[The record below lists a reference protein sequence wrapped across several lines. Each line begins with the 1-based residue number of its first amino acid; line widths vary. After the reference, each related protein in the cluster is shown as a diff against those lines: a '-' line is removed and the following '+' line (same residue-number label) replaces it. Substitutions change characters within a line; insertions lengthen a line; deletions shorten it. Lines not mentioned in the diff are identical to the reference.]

1 MDNSNQR
8 LNDVFFYG
16 LYMDEEILK
25 SKNVEP
31 RNKRIAFA
39 NDYQLRV
46 GNMATL
52 LRKKDSQA
60 HGLVYSLTHDEVDIL
75 YKKSGLNDYISES
88 ILVELDD
95 GSKIA
100 TLCCI
105 LFNPPASNDRNPE
118 YFKKLKL
125 CMESYDLPVPTTV

>member
-16 LYMDEEILK
+16 LYMDEKILK

-31 RNKRIAFA
+31 RNKRVAFA
-39 NDYQLRV
+39 NDYKLRI

-52 LRKKDSQA
+52 LREKDSQA
-60 HGLVYSLTHDEVDIL
+60 YGLVYSLTHDEIDIL
-75 YKKSGLNDYISES
+75 YKKSGLTDYISES

-105 LFNPPASNDRNPE
+105 LLNPPANNESNLE
-118 YFKKLKL
+118 YFKKLKD
-125 CMESYDLPVPTTV
+125 CMKFYKLPIPVEV

>member
-25 SKNVEP
+25 SKNVIP
-31 RNKRIAFA
+31 RNKRVAFA

-60 HGLVYSLTHDEVDIL
+60 YGLVYSLTHDEIDVL
-75 YKKSGLNDYISES
+75 YKKSGLTDYIAES
-88 ILVELDD
+88 ILVELED
-95 GSKIA
+95 GSEIA

-105 LFNPPASNDRNPE
+105 LLNPPANDESNPE
-118 YFKKLKL
+118 YFNKLKL

>member
-16 LYMDEEILK
+16 LYMDEKILK

-31 RNKRIAFA
+31 RNKRVAFA
-39 NDYQLRV
+39 NDYKLRI

-52 LRKKDSQA
+52 LREKNSQA
-60 HGLVYSLTHDEVDIL
+60 YGLVYSLTHDEIDIL
-75 YKKSGLNDYISES
+75 YKKSGLTDYISES

-95 GSKIA
+95 GSKIT

-105 LFNPPASNDRNPE
+105 LLNPPTNNESNLE
-118 YFKKLKL
+118 YFKKLKD
-125 CMESYDLPVPTTV
+125 CMKFYNLPIPVEV

>member
-25 SKNVEP
+25 NKNVEP
-31 RNKRIAFA
+31 RNKRVAFA
-39 NDYQLRV
+39 NDYQLRI

-60 HGLVYSLTHDEVDIL
+60 YGLVYSLTHDEIDTL
-75 YKKSGLNDYISES
+75 YKKSGLTDYISES

-105 LFNPPASNDRNPE
+105 LLNEPSSNESNPE

-125 CMESYDLPVPTTV
+125 CMESYNLPLPTMV

>member
-25 SKNVEP
+25 AKNVEP
-31 RNKRIAFA
+31 RNKRVAFA
-39 NDYQLRV
+39 YDHQLRV
-46 GNMATL
+46 GNMATI

-60 HGLVYSLTHDEVDIL
+60 YGLVYSLTHDEVDVL
-75 YKKSGLNDYISES
+75 YQKSGLTDYISES
-88 ILVELDD
+88 ILVELED

-105 LFNPPASNDRNPE
+105 LLNPPASDESNPK

-125 CMESYDLPVPTTV
+125 CMESYGLPVPTTV

>member
-25 SKNVEP
+25 AKNVEP
-31 RNKRIAFA
+31 RNRRIAFA
-39 NDYQLRV
+39 NDYQLRI

-60 HGLVYSLTHDEVDIL
+60 YGLVYSLTHDEVNVL
-75 YKKSGLNDYISES
+75 YQKSGLTDYISES
-88 ILVELDD
+88 ILVELED

-100 TLCCI
+100 TLSCI
-105 LFNPPASNDRNPE
+105 LLNPPASDESNLE

>member
-8 LNDVFFYG
+8 LNEVFFYG
-16 LYMDEEILK
+16 LYMDEKILK

-31 RNKRIAFA
+31 RNKRVAFA
-39 NDYQLRV
+39 NDYKLRI

-52 LRKKDSQA
+52 LREKDSQA
-60 HGLVYSLTHDEVDIL
+60 YGLVYSLTHDEIYIL
-75 YKKSGLNDYISES
+75 YTKSGLTDYISES

-105 LFNPPASNDRNPE
+105 LLNPPANNESNLE
-118 YFKKLKL
+118 YFKKLKD
-125 CMESYDLPVPTTV
+125 CMKFYKLPIPVEV